1 MTLGGRRPYLR
12 QTHGEVSG
20 LKTIMKQATLRAA
33 RAVDDWIHRRTRG
46 NRRRVLFD
54 GETQMHFSM
63 FETICGAMQEDERL
77 ETYATCCWQGG
88 LKSPDMALRELLGLR
103 TRFVPYERAKWKK
116 WDLYVS
122 SCFDNAWFARSLPWV
137 DTFHG
142 VGEKW
147 ATSQDRLY
155 MVHPLAKRYDRL
167 FCPNERLVRGYQSH
181 PGFLKTPGSACL
193 TGMPRSD
200 LLVWLNNPEV
210 RASLRTALGVRDAVP
225 LVLFSPTYGADGVL
239 HAFGKSIIEQCL
251 QANLHVAVKLHS
263 CSYLEDPKFNCG
275 VDWFRELEP
284 YTRFDT
290 FRHVPHA
297 NLTALMLAAD
307 VIVTDFGSAAVEC
320 SLTDRTL
327 FFCGIKSQA
336 ERTGGD
342 RVQFNL
348 LCSAGGP
355 VRNVGEFS
363 DRLKRFLKGDSLNR
377 GEQNTLRDTFFHT
390 PGQATD
396 NCLRIVY
403 ALLDLSYPATQ
414 VQSYVAR
421 KRQQVLQNPLAFLGL
436 GNEPSLDRSP

>member
-1 MTLGGRRPYLR
+1 
-12 QTHGEVSG
+12 
-20 LKTIMKQATLRAA
+20 
-33 RAVDDWIHRRTRG
+33 
-46 NRRRVLFD
+46 
-54 GETQMHFSM
+54 
-63 FETICGAMQEDERL
+63 
-77 ETYATCCWQGG
+77 
-88 LKSPDMALRELLGLR
+88 
-103 TRFVPYERAKWKK
+103 
-116 WDLYVS
+116 
-122 SCFDNAWFARSLPWV
+122 
-137 DTFHG
+137 
-142 VGEKW
+142 
-147 ATSQDRLY
+147 
-155 MVHPLAKRYDRL
+155 
-167 FCPNERLVRGYQSH
+167 
-181 PGFLKTPGSACL
+181 
-193 TGMPRSD
+193 
-200 LLVWLNNPEV
+200 
-210 RASLRTALGVRDAVP
+210 
-225 LVLFSPTYGADGVL
+225 
-239 HAFGKSIIEQCL
+239 
-251 QANLHVAVKLHS
+251 
-263 CSYLEDPKFNCG
+263 
-275 VDWFRELEP
+275 
-284 YTRFDT
+284 
-290 FRHVPHA
+290 
-297 NLTALMLAAD
+297 MLAAD